1 MEKRF
6 AFSGKKRLWF
16 HLIYYAL
23 LVLFA
28 ASLAEVGAR
37 IKGFRPWRE
46 PQFNIVVEPGGR
58 FYTQHPTLGY
68 TSLPGKFKVTLNG
81 TYSFEV
87 TNLVNSLRATRPQDA
102 HPAGAGKGRSEE
114 HTSELQSRG

>member
-1 MEKRF
+1 
-6 AFSGKKRLWF
+6 
-16 HLIYYAL
+16 
-23 LVLFA
+23 VLFA

-46 PQFNIVVEPGGR
+46 PRFDIAVEPGGR

-68 TSLPGKFKVTLNG
+68 SSLPGKFKVTLDG

-87 TNLVNSLRATRPQDA
+87 ANLVNSLRATRPLDS
-102 HPAGAGKGRSEE
+102 HPAGAR
-114 HTSELQSRG
+114 